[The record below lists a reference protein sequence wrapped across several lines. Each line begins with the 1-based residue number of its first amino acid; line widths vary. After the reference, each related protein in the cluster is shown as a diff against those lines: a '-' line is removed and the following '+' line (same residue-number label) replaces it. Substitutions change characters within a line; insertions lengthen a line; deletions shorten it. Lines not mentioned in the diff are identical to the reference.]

1 MKEPIFIVEDD
12 ADDFDFM
19 KQAFTDVGATNVIGF
34 PNGFDLIRH
43 LETLSKADMPK
54 LIITDYN
61 LPKIDGF
68 NLASY
73 LKRNER
79 FQAIKLVVLTGS
91 IHDNDK
97 HRLLS
102 AGVTKIYTKPGN
114 FTAYRQIAEELKEL
128 AANPAS
134 K

>member
-12 ADDFDFM
+12 RDDFDFM
-19 KQAFTDVGATNVIGF
+19 KQAFTEVGARNVSWFG
-34 PNGFDLIRH
+34 NGFDLIRH
-43 LETLSKADMPK
+43 LESLDPQALPS
-54 LIITDYN
+54 LVITDYN

-79 FQAIKLVVLTGS
+79 FQGIKLVVLTGS

-102 AGVTKIYTKPGN
+102 AGVSKIFTKPSN
-114 FTAYRQIAEELKEL
+114 FTDYKTIAEELKKL
-128 AANPAS
+128 AENNS
-134 K
+134 N

>member
-1 MKEPIFIVEDD
+1 MNVPIFIVEDD

-19 KQAFTDVGATNVIGF
+19 KQAFRESGADNVIGF

-43 LETLSKADMPK
+43 LESLDDAMLPR
-54 LIITDYN
+54 LVITDYN

-79 FQAIKLVVLTGS
+79 FKNINLVVLTGS

-102 AGVTKIYTKPGN
+102 AGVCKIYTKPSSFSSYKN
-114 FTAYRQIAEELKEL
+114 IAEELKAIAEG
-128 AANPAS
+128 NTS